1 MLLISASLADFRD
14 VSQMDPSDRS
24 DQKDQF
30 VRGPGALLQFIDVT
44 LVGR

>member
-1 MLLISASLADFRD
+1 MLLISAALANFGD

-24 DQKDQF
+24 DQKDQL
-30 VRGPGALLQFIDVT
+30 VRGPGALLQFIAET